1 MVEFPCLFRKLHRFY
16 LSLYKL
22 CLEAVAYACG
32 VCIVGINVH
41 LKSEILM
48 HADLYVVEKASTLTA
63 KLNVNVFVITDAER
77 LTLFLTHVNVA
88 VCDDTA
94 LGKGNHSTG
103 TDNGHGSRARNS
115 ARLSDGGLDLK
126 CKTVGTRNFNLRL
139 LSLGTQNSYTLDG
152 THGGPNQS

>member
-1 MVEFPCLFRKLHRFY
+1 MVEFPCLFRKLHHFY

-32 VCIVGINVH
+32 VGIVGIDVH
-41 LKSEILM
+41 FKSEILM

-94 LGKGNHSTG
+94 LAECYDTLG
-103 TDNGHGSRARNS
+103 TDDGDGGRALDVT
-115 ARLSDGGLDLK
+115 RLSYGGLYLEHVAVGSGDLD
-126 CKTVGTRNFNLRL
+126 L
-139 LSLGTQNSYTLDG
+139 
-152 THGGPNQS
+152 